1 MTSHTASCGPLLGVL
16 ALPLQHQGAYIV
28 PGLLIVLV
36 VAAITQGELEKG
48 KNKGGNSGTTKSSFL
63 LNLQSITIIIR
74 TVVSMLREKNLFPV
88 SKE

>member
-36 VAAITQGELEKG
+36 VAAITQGELEKE
-48 KNKGGNSGTTKSSFL
+48 K
-63 LNLQSITIIIR
+63 IR
-74 TVVSMLREKNLFPV
+74 GVTQGQQNQVFS
-88 SKE
+88 

>member
-36 VAAITQGELEKG
+36 VAAITQGELEK
-48 KNKGGNSGTTKSSFL
+48 
-63 LNLQSITIIIR
+63 
-74 TVVSMLREKNLFPV
+74 EKKVRGVTQGQENQVF
-88 SKE
+88 S

>member
-63 LNLQSITIIIR
+63 LIE
-74 TVVSMLREKNLFPV
+74 REKLISSFKGVIEANSFLTTMNIGL
-88 SKE
+88 

>member
-48 KNKGGNSGTTKSSFL
+48 KKRGVTQGQENQVFS
-63 LNLQSITIIIR
+63 
-74 TVVSMLREKNLFPV
+74 
-88 SKE
+88 